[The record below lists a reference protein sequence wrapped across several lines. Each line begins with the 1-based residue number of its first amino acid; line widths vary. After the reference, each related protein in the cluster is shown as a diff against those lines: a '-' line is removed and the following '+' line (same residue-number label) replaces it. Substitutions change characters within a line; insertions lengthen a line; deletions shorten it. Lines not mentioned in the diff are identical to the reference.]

1 MRPASSFSYAL
12 LTSIVTLI
20 AWLCL
25 GVMML
30 IFLIWAPFAWLGA
43 KLGFGGSD
51 RSDTADSFSASQAHP
66 LLKQTRI

>member
-12 LTSIVTLI
+12 LTSIVTLT

-30 IFLIWAPFAWLGA
+30 VFLIWAPFAWLRL
-43 KLGFGGSD
+43 KLGFRQSD
-51 RSDTADSFSASQAHP
+51 SSDDADSSSARHP
-66 LLKQTRI
+66 HSLLKQTGI

>member
-1 MRPASSFSYAL
+1 MRPASSFSYTL

-25 GVMML
+25 GLMML
-30 IFLIWAPFAWLGA
+30 VFLIWAPFAWLGL
-43 KLGFGGSD
+43 KLGSRQSG
-51 RSDTADSFSASQAHP
+51 RSDAADSFSASHAHS

>member
-30 IFLIWAPFAWLGA
+30 VFLIWAPFAWLGL
-43 KLGFGGSD
+43 KLGSRPSDGSD
-51 RSDTADSFSASQAHP
+51 AADSSSASQVHS
-66 LLKQTRI
+66 LLKQART